1 MHKAQC
7 RTHNFPTSRPTLRPA
22 ADNAAGSDRSSG
34 TTDQELR
41 IMNPTKTKQVPG
53 ANLKKVSISRIKKE
67 MGDVSYL
74 SDDLVIT
81 SLDARHNTT
90 AEYPVAIDGFSVII
104 MIAGEA
110 VVSIDMKEYQVRTD
124 NIVFFNSGSIIR
136 TVGSSDNAAAFVLT
150 FSESFI
156 NEVQI
161 DLSAS
166 LPVYMRF
173 GRSPV
178 LQASA
183 QDVAEIRQLFQVVK
197 TMLQSDKERYRHEI
211 IRSLFTTAFYLIIEI
226 NQRETHTEQKRGRSE
241 VLFSEF
247 TKLLE
252 QYSKSQRNVGFYAR
266 QLNITPK
273 YLSSAVKEVSGK
285 TAARWIDESVILEAK
300 ALLKYSGMSIQEIAY
315 HLNFST
321 QSFFGKYFK
330 QHTGTSPSRYKRKG

>member
-1 MHKAQC
+1 MKK
-7 RTHNFPTSRPTLRPA
+7 
-22 ADNAAGSDRSSG
+22 
-34 TTDQELR
+34 TTRE
-41 IMNPTKTKQVPG
+41 
-53 ANLKKVSISRIKKE
+53 NLKKVSIPRIKKE
-67 MGDVSYL
+67 MSDVCYL

-81 SLDARHNTT
+81 SLDAQHNTT
-90 AEYPVAIDGFSVII
+90 SEYPVAIDGFSVII
-104 MIAGEA
+104 MGAGEA
-110 VVSIDMKEYQVRTD
+110 VVSIDLKEYHIRKD

-136 TVGSSDNAAAFVLT
+136 TIRCSANAAAFVLT
-150 FSESFI
+150 FSESFV

-178 LQASA
+178 LQATT
-183 QDVAEIRQLFQVVK
+183 QDVAEIRQIFQVVK

-211 IRSLFTTAFYLIIEI
+211 IRSLFTAAFYLIIDI
-226 NQRETHTEQKRGRSE
+226 NQRESRTEQKRGRCE

-247 TKLLE
+247 MKLLE
-252 QYSKSQRNVGFYAR
+252 QHSKSQRNVGFYAR

-273 YLSSAVKEVSGK
+273 YLSAAVKEVSGK

-300 ALLKYSGMSIQEIAY
+300 ALLKYSGLSIQEIAY
-315 HLNFST
+315 RLNFST